1 MARRSVRP
9 FGVAGVVAAL
19 QLACAAA
26 HAVQAPARV
35 DDATVCR
42 ETIAYAERL
51 QGIPTHLMQAV
62 AIAESG
68 RYDAD
73 RKAVLAWPW
82 TINADGQGKYFPT
95 KAQAVAEVRRL
106 QAQGVRSIDVGCM
119 QISLLHHPSAFASLE
134 DAFDPGKNIAYGS
147 EFLKGRFADTGSWTT
162 AVAHYH
168 SANPERGLPYRDR
181 VLAVWQR
188 ENQGGDRAVLGLF
201 RAGPTPIPTT
211 QPIAM
216 APEPQRWFPAKPGK
230 AIGQIQIIQG
240 NKVTTIPVGGQ
251 RIVRP
256 MIIYAGNNK
265 PVVWA
270 TPNVRITR
278 QQ

>member
-1 MARRSVRP
+1 MGFRKILGLVLGGALLA
-9 FGVAGVVAAL
+9 VAGVARADDSDLCLDAIAAQEAQYRMPAGL
-19 QLACAAA
+19 LKAI
-26 HAVQAPARV
+26 ARV
-35 DDATVCR
+35 ESSGSPYGD
-42 ETIAYAERL
+42 
-51 QGIPTHLMQAV
+51 V
-62 AIAESG
+62 A
-68 RYDAD
+68 
-73 RKAVLAWPW
+73 KPWPW
-82 TINADGQGKYFPT
+82 TLNVGGAGHYYPT
-95 KAQAVAEVRRL
+95 KEAAVAAM
-106 QAQGVRSIDVGCM
+106 QAYKAESDVNIDVGCM
-119 QISLLHHPSAFASLE
+119 QISLLHHPNAFASLE

-147 EFLKGRFADTGSWTT
+147 EFLKGRFADTGSWAT

-181 VLAVWQR
+181 VLAIWQR
-188 ENQGGDRAVLGLF
+188 ENQGGDRAVRALF

-240 NKVTTIPVGGQ
+240 SKVTTIPVGGQ